1 MEEICDGV
9 LDVSIAVM
17 EQVSEEFDDAEE
29 ERQYELL
36 ALGEKVLQ
44 LVTMVEPHLTARGH
58 DDVVTPIVETVEGM
72 VQSLEYAVRRSRV
85 RGRPSLRIPEAQLR
99 FLLSHSFTVT
109 QISQMFGCHRR
120 TVHRRIREYEVS
132 SHHFS
137 TISDDVLDDIVKSMC
152 TLHRR
157 SGEKSIAGKLRSM
170 GLRIQRERIRE
181 SIQRVDPTGIEGRVR
196 RALHRRVYSVASP
209 NALWHL
215 DGYHKLI
222 RWRIVVHGGIDGYSR
237 LVTYLKASNNNC
249 ASTAFAA
256 FQRGI
261 SEYGLPS
268 RIRTDRGGENVEIA
282 RYMLQHPA
290 RGPGRGSVIT
300 GRSVHNQRIE
310 RLWRDLF
317 CGCIEFFYRLFYDM
331 EDEGLLNRDD
341 VCDLYS
347 LHIVF
352 LPVIQLQLDVFREG
366 WAQHQLRTCGNRT
379 PQQLW
384 IQGLLTAETN
394 SSAVTG
400 LTEVS

>member
-1 MEEICDGV
+1 MRETRVEPVYINMEEICDGV

-157 SGEKSIAGKLRSM
+157 SGEKSIAGKL
-170 GLRIQRERIRE
+170 
-181 SIQRVDPTGIEGRVR
+181 
-196 RALHRRVYSVASP
+196 
-209 NALWHL
+209 
-215 DGYHKLI
+215 
-222 RWRIVVHGGIDGYSR
+222 
-237 LVTYLKASNNNC
+237 
-249 ASTAFAA
+249 
-256 FQRGI
+256 
-261 SEYGLPS
+261 
-268 RIRTDRGGENVEIA
+268 
-282 RYMLQHPA
+282 
-290 RGPGRGSVIT
+290 
-300 GRSVHNQRIE
+300 
-310 RLWRDLF
+310 
-317 CGCIEFFYRLFYDM
+317 
-331 EDEGLLNRDD
+331 
-341 VCDLYS
+341 
-347 LHIVF
+347 
-352 LPVIQLQLDVFREG
+352 
-366 WAQHQLRTCGNRT
+366 
-379 PQQLW
+379 
-384 IQGLLTAETN
+384 
-394 SSAVTG
+394 
-400 LTEVS
+400 